1 MDVKSRHLEG
11 AHGHIF
17 FRNKV
22 SSNSRWHRRS
32 DETFTVLWRLW
43 QGLPV
48 ARCQTKQKLK
58 VVGDGRGHFL
68 RKDSCQ
74 WSEKSTWYDMMIVT
88 PLSTQGRGRVQGKP
102 QWRCKSGWPSCRCPR
117 KWKSTPLKMV
127 ELQTN
132 QCQNSFWGYLMTVL
146 FLLPLRIVSLI
157 TVHYKMKISI
167 SKKLLMERYSA
178 PQVEPDCREF
188 TNRKLQLQL
197 LSWPRGGRKKS
208 TQRCSVPFN

>member
-68 RKDSCQ
+68 RNGVKNPN
-74 WSEKSTWYDMMIVT
+74 DMMIVT
-88 PLSTQGRGRVQGKP
+88 PLSTQGRGWVQGKP

-117 KWKSTPLKMV
+117 KLKSTPLKMV

-146 FLLPLRIVSLI
+146 FLLPLRIVSLV
-157 TVHYKMKISI
+157 TVHYNMKISI
-167 SKKLLMERYSA
+167 SKKLMEIWKDILH
-178 PQVEPDCREF
+178 P
-188 TNRKLQLQL
+188 K
-197 LSWPRGGRKKS
+197 LSWIVVNLLTVNCNFNCWADLVAEGRNLHKDVQS
-208 TQRCSVPFN
+208 HLIINFH

>member
-1 MDVKSRHLEG
+1 MNNNSGEAELTLVFKDGHLLLHMDVKSRHLEG

-74 WSEKSTWYDMMIVT
+74 WSEKSTLYDMMIVT
-88 PLSTQGRGRVQGKP
+88 PLSTQGRGWVQGKP

-117 KWKSTPLKMV
+117 KLKSTPLKMV

-132 QCQNSFWGYLMTVL
+132 QCQNRDYL
-146 FLLPLRIVSLI
+146 R
-157 TVHYKMKISI
+157 KIWKFGKICTTSW
-167 SKKLLMERYSA
+167 A
-178 PQVEPDCREF
+178 G
-188 TNRKLQLQL
+188 
-197 LSWPRGGRKKS
+197 LSWIY
-208 TQRCSVPFN
+208 